1 MKTEGTNIDMMQE
14 YKSRFSQKNWAG
26 VVRLVV
32 EAAGPCLTG
41 ALQEF
46 NDLDYVVSYR
56 QYRLLLVQFK

>member
-1 MKTEGTNIDMMQE
+1 MMQE